1 MPEFLDLSRALGSD
15 RPFFQIDVFALQ
27 QQRLF
32 TDRPLYTSVP
42 DLAARFLQDI
52 LSIQPLGPYFLGGM
66 CEGGIIVL
74 EIALQLQAE
83 GRAVALLAQFDT
95 PVNGYWRKRPVDW
108 VMHGASLI
116 QTRRLVPRMRER
128 LRAGLAP
135 RVAMKP
141 DEESYLHILDV

>member
-1 MPEFLDLSRALGSD
+1 MRHHLWSRSMTVDRCRALGSD

-95 PVNGYWRKRPVDW
+95 PVNGYWRKRPV
-108 VMHGASLI
+108 
-116 QTRRLVPRMRER
+116 
-128 LRAGLAP
+128 
-135 RVAMKP
+135 
-141 DEESYLHILDV
+141 